1 MRFFRRKKEDFEGQ
15 EESGEENDIPAAE
28 SDSKKDYKL
37 SAQVEKL
44 KAKVDALGELRKADS
59 ERFSRISEQMG
70 ELRSMILEKE
80 KSIEEIN
87 AKATKASDL
96 VAELQPESISS
107 ELRKASIKYEGFD
120 AKIEA
125 INALYRKVIDELKA
139 IRDRLSV
146 FSGTEELVK
155 LNRET
160 AENLAMI
167 RKSEANIERQ
177 TNKAGNMFIQFQKQ
191 FAELSNFRDWAKGA
205 EDEFRKMKGELDSVN
220 TKAASTLMGR
230 EDLEGLRV
238 ELQQSLQELK
248 KSLSGGK
255 EGVTGERMKNFEKRL
270 DILGSSLEKT
280 DRIVTSLRLSA
291 SNGSSDVTNN
301 AASDRLRATEKQIA
315 TLNSRLAEVASS
327 MPKKGTIVEKIS
339 DDVIL
344 RKDEP
349 ETFEEEYYQLAEEV
363 EAIAKRG
370 TFYQAIVKYNMLK
383 EMYGEIASLA
393 DSDEQR
399 SSLYA
404 VLKDAFEA
412 VNEAR
417 NRTPQQ

>member
-15 EESGEENDIPAAE
+15 EEPEEDVPVTKPT
-28 SDSKKDYKL
+28 SKRDYKL
-37 SAQVEKL
+37 SAQVEQI

-107 ELRKASIKYEGFD
+107 ELRKASVKYESFD

-125 INALYRKVIDELKA
+125 INALYRKVIDELKT

-160 AENLAMI
+160 AENLSRI
-167 RKSEANIERQ
+167 RQSEANIERQ

-191 FAELSNFRDWAKGA
+191 FAELSKFRDWAEKF
-205 EDEFRKMKGELDSVN
+205 EEEFRKMKGELDSVN
-220 TKAASTLMGR
+220 TKAASTLIGR

-291 SNGSSDVTNN
+291 SNASSDVPNN
-301 AASDRLRATEKQIA
+301 AASDRLRATEEQIE
-315 TLNSRLAEVASS
+315 TLNSRLAEVANS
-327 MPKKGTIVEKIS
+327 MLKKGAIAEKR

-344 RKDEP
+344 MKGEP
-349 ETFEEEYYQLAEEV
+349 ETLEEEYYQLAEEV
-363 EAIAKRG
+363 EAITKQG
-370 TFYQAIVKYNMLK
+370 TFYQAIVKYNLLK
-383 EMYGEIASLA
+383 EMYGKIAGAAASTEKRSL
-393 DSDEQR
+393 
-399 SSLYA
+399 LYS
-404 VLKDAFEA
+404 VLKDAFDA

-417 NRTPQQ
+417 NRELQK